1 MVEINKKDGLWQ
13 TIVGQKYMRNMDIFF
28 VKMRAFDSPCWKNL
42 LKLKDIYL
50 SGWKVPLKKGNP
62 MRFLERSLA
71 KHYFLVCELPYAFL
85 TYLCPQM

>member
-1 MVEINKKDGLWQ
+1 
-13 TIVGQKYMRNMDIFF
+13 MRNRDIFF
-28 VKMRAFDSPCWKNL
+28 VKMGAFDIHCSKIL

-71 KHYFLVCELPYAFL
+71 KHYFLVFELPYAFL